1 MVNLLIGSHSFHN
14 FTKGYKQSDPKCFRY
29 IKAVTVERVYS
40 DTAEAMIKQHG
51 TQPDEKVR
59 SEDFIRFTIVGQSF
73 IYNQIRKMIGLL
85 IQIYYEELQGEQSI
99 RMAFTK
105 EKFNVYLAPGEGL
118 YLNRMTF
125 NAYNSRKEE

>member
-1 MVNLLIGSHSFHN
+1 
-14 FTKGYKQSDPKCFRY
+14 
-29 IKAVTVERVYS
+29 VERVYS